1 MPLPQPDGALAQPIT
16 FELAGGGRL
25 MATGTITPGSS
36 QAFAAEVDRHGEY
49 IKTVV
54 LNSPGGSVTDALVI
68 GQLIRARKF
77 ATEVKA
83 GKYCAS
89 SCPLV
94 FAGGIVRRAGERAM
108 IGVHQV
114 AAVPSPGN
122 AAPRNEMSLTQS
134 ISARCQRYLADM
146 GVNLQVWTHAMDA
159 KRQIVRVQARRA
171 ESAQSGHISA
181 GISARKNTN
190 LRAFLSSAQ
199 ATRSGGTIVAR
210 LR

>member
-77 ATEVKA
+77 ATEIEA

-94 FAGGIVRRAGERAM
+94 FAGGIVRRAGERAV

-114 AAVPSPGN
+114 AAIPSPTT
-122 AAPRNEMSLTQS
+122 AAPRNEMSLAQT
-134 ISARCQRYLADM
+134 ISARCQRHLADM
-146 GVNLQVWTHAMDA
+146 GVNLEVWTHAMEAPHDRLFVFKPDELKTLNLVTPA
-159 KRQIVRVQARRA
+159 PESVPEKAR
-171 ESAQSGHISA
+171 
-181 GISARKNTN
+181 T
-190 LRAFLSSAQ
+190 
-199 ATRSGGTIVAR
+199 
-210 LR
+210 